1 MAPEAVGSNP
11 IARPI
16 KLGTSMSSK
25 LKKLKD
31 LERKLTVSIPVEDY
45 NSKFQSKLNNIK
57 GQAKLD
63 GFRKGKVPNDVLEQ
77 KYGKSIHADVVNDLI
92 QSSYPKALAENKIRP
107 ASAPTVNLESEDPS
121 KPISYS
127 AIFEVFPEIK
137 PKLSRWTNYDKVTIS
152 ITEDDIDLAI
162 KDIVKR
168 YGDWKDVKRKAKK
181 GDQVV
186 IDFVGKINNEDFEG
200 NSAQDFKLVLGSN
213 SMIPGFEDA
222 ILDKEPSMFSIQAKF
237 PDDYF
242 KSDLAGVEAVFEI
255 NLKNVQELH
264 EAEINTDLFKKLD
277 MDVKDELA
285 FKEEISKRMTKEVE
299 VQEKDLTK
307 ESIYETLLKT
317 NSFNVPNITVKEQAD
332 LMRKDALM
340 RIGHTEDKAGDD
352 LFPIETFMENAEKR
366 VKLDLLFA
374 ELINHFEITADSV
387 TLDSFIEKESKK
399 YKDAEQ
405 FKQWIKN
412 QPQQLE
418 QFRMIALEQ
427 QLIEN
432 LEKALKS
439 KDKVIKF
446 SELANK

>member
-1 MAPEAVGSNP
+1 
-11 IARPI
+11 
-16 KLGTSMSSK
+16 MSSK

-168 YGDWKDVKRKAKK
+168 YGDWKDVKRKVKK

-222 ILDKEPSMFSIQAKF
+222 ILDKEPSIFSIQAKF

-264 EAEINTDLFKKLD
+264 EAEINKELFKKLD
-277 MDVKDELA
+277 MDVKDVSS

-317 NSFNVPNITVKEQAD
+317 NSFNAPNITVKEQAD